1 MKSAN
6 LILIFG
12 FTLRVAFGH
21 LYDRE
26 HADSGIRGLEELATS
41 PGPSILVGSSAQ
53 IHSTSSVP
61 VVMSTA
67 PTTAETASPA
77 LPLETTTS
85 GSTQEASSPVPSST
99 LCANDTYFPR
109 NLSIARYVG
118 LSVAK
123 QIPCMTNN
131 SAAPC
136 PYQNVTEWNSTF
148 AKIKAKSPSV
158 NAVRLYSAID
168 FVGEDAQVHLHEAL
182 SVIRSHNL
190 KIVAGLWSGGPDRF
204 ARFLAELGALE
215 LALTRHGC
223 DSIAAVSVGNE
234 DLEDLNQLGETSDQK
249 VRMVNTLVAS
259 MNLTRSLLRQHG
271 CCDIPVT
278 HADTWKELWDTRNP
292 WVSQVSL
299 VTMPGKPSLENL
311 S

>member
-12 FTLRVAFGH
+12 FTPRVAFGYLH
-21 LYDRE
+21 GRR
-26 HADSGIRGLEELATS
+26 HVGSGIRGLEELAIS
-41 PGPSILVGSSAQ
+41 PGPSILVGSPVQ
-53 IHSTSSVP
+53 VHSTSLVP

-67 PTTAETASPA
+67 PTTAETASPV

-85 GSTQEASSPVPSST
+85 GSTQEAIRPVSSST
-99 LCANDTYFPR
+99 LCPDDTYFPR
-109 NLSIARYVG
+109 NFSIARYVG
-118 LSVAK
+118 LSVAN

-136 PYQNVTEWNSTF
+136 PYQNVTEWNATF
-148 AKIKAKSPSV
+148 ANIKAKFPSV

-182 SVIRSHNL
+182 SAIRSHNL
-190 KIVAGLWSGGPDRF
+190 KIVAGLWSGAPDRF

-234 DLEDLNQLGETSDQK
+234 DLEDLNQSGETSDQK

-259 MNLTRSLLRQHG
+259 MNLTRSLLRRHR

-278 HADTWKELWDTRNP
+278 HTDTWRELWDTRNP
-292 WVSQVSL
+292 WVSQVSR
-299 VTMPGKPSLENL
+299 VTVPGKPSLENL